1 VVKRELAFRRQRE
14 AVKPR
19 LVGVASRWPWKSP
32 LFSLTTI
39 GLMVPVSAGIGGPL
53 SPMNC
58 VEQRLG
64 NTRVE
69 RAGTLVPVRF
79 SDA

>member
-1 VVKRELAFRRQRE
+1 VVKRELAPRRQRE

-39 GLMVPVSAGIGGPL
+39 GLMALVSAGVGGLL

-69 RAGTLVPVRF
+69 RAGAFVPVRF